1 MVCRSVWVLH
11 AQVQAQRY
19 AQKVV
24 FFKGI
29 DDFTWLYIT
38 KNAVLSDDSSEP
50 LTYTEE
56 GTATINI

>member
-1 MVCRSVWVLH
+1 M
-11 AQVQAQRY
+11 QAQRY

-38 KNAVLSDDSSEP
+38 KDAVLSDDSSEP

-56 GTATINI
+56 GTATINKRITGYLD